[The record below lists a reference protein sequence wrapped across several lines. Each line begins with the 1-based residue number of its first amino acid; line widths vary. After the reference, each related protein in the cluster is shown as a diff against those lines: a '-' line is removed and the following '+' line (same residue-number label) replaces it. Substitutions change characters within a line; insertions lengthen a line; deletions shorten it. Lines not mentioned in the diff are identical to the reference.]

1 MNVYLN
7 VSMKSSSATSTLLVP
22 QGQFTN
28 LNQSD
33 LMSSLT
39 FFQSEVHVWW
49 EEVISIDVLD
59 HFNTVY
65 KQE

>member
-1 MNVYLN
+1 MNVN
-7 VSMKSSSATSTLLVP
+7 MKSSSATSTLLVP

-33 LMSSLT
+33 LMSLLT

-49 EEVISIDVLD
+49 EEAISIDVLD